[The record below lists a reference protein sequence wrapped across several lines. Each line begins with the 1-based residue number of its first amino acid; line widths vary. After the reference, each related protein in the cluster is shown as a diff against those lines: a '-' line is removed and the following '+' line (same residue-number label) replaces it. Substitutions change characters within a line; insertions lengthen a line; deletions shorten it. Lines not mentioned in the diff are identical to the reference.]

1 MPEQLTYTPSE
12 DNNMGLWMVRIRARI
27 LVGEVMT
34 KSLITLPKT
43 STAREVAKA
52 MSGKDV
58 GSVIITHNS
67 HPVGIIT
74 ERDLVERVIA
84 RGLNPDMTIARNIM
98 SSPLSVIDPKAE
110 IMEAARKMAK
120 LKIRRLVVVDRGE
133 MVGIITSRD
142 ILSTAPELVEIL
154 AEARRNNLLPSRES
168 ELMAGYCDSCEEWS
182 DSLKEHNG
190 QFLCEE
196 CRLELGG

>member
-1 MPEQLTYTPSE
+1 
-12 DNNMGLWMVRIRARI
+12 MVHIRARV
-27 LVGEVMT
+27 LVGDIMT
-34 KSLITLPKT
+34 KSLITLPET
-43 STAREVAKA
+43 STAKEVAVA

-84 RGLNPDMTIARNIM
+84 RGLNPDTTLAKNIM
-98 SSPLSVIDPKAE
+98 SSPLSVIDPKAD
-110 IMEAARKMAK
+110 IMEAARKMAR

-142 ILSTAPELVEIL
+142 ILSTAPEMVEVL
-154 AEARRNNLLPSRES
+154 AEARRNNLIPPRDS
-168 ELMAGYCDSCEEWS
+168 EVMAGYCDNCEEWS
-182 DSLKEHNG
+182 DSLKDVDG

-196 CRLELGG
+196 CRSGLGA

>member
-1 MPEQLTYTPSE
+1 
-12 DNNMGLWMVRIRARI
+12 MVRIRARV
-27 LVGEVMT
+27 LVGDIMT
-34 KSLITLPKT
+34 KSLITLPES
-43 STAREVAKA
+43 STAREVAIA

-58 GSVIITHNS
+58 GSVIITRDS

-84 RGLNPDMTIARNIM
+84 RGLNPDITIAKNIM

-120 LKIRRLVVVDRGE
+120 LRIRRLVVVDRGE

-142 ILSTAPELVEIL
+142 VLSTAPELVEVL
-154 AEARRNNLLPSRES
+154 AEAKRNSLLPSKGGEV
-168 ELMAGYCDSCEEWS
+168 MAGYCDNCEEWS
-182 DSLKEHNG
+182 DSLKEVNG

-196 CRLELGG
+196 CRLELCE

>member
-1 MPEQLTYTPSE
+1 
-12 DNNMGLWMVRIRARI
+12 MGLWMVRIRARV
-27 LVGEVMT
+27 LVGDIMT
-34 KSLITLPKT
+34 KSLITLPET
-43 STAREVAKA
+43 STAREVAIA

-58 GSVIITHNS
+58 GSVIITRDS

-84 RGLNPDMTIARNIM
+84 RGLNPDITIARNIM

-120 LKIRRLVVVDRGE
+120 LRIRRLVVVDRGE

-142 ILSTAPELVEIL
+142 ILSTAPELVEVL
-154 AEARRNNLLPSRES
+154 AEAKRNSLLPSKGGEV
-168 ELMAGYCDSCEEWS
+168 MAGYCDNCEEWS
-182 DSLKEHNG
+182 DSLKEVNG

-196 CRLELGG
+196 CRLELGE